1 MVLMTKQERC
11 ARRLRRWARGLIWQ
25 LPEQPYPSEHPW
37 SQHHGGTP
45 VG

>member
-1 MVLMTKQERC
+1 MVLMTKRDQHIG
-11 ARRLRRWARGLIWQ
+11 RLRRWARGLLWQ

-37 SQHHGGTP
+37 SQHHGGGP

>member
-11 ARRLRRWARGLIWQ
+11 AGLLRRWARGLIWQ

-37 SQHHGGTP
+37 SQRHGGTP